1 MEGDTEGLFPE
12 AVGLAYMTK
21 KKTTPKKKTIPMSP
35 HEREAYELA
44 RTGIRLGTEGK
55 YGEAIDAWRLAS
67 DIADAHLAF
76 TDMYY
81 WIKSGYGAALC
92 DAGQYR
98 ESIAVSQLSREWT
111 LERRQ
116 PLSSLSI
123 ARSYLALG
131 EGEAATPYLREVHG
145 LIGDA
150 IFEQF
155 DEDVEADVHAAIAGQ
170 ENGGTHPSAGRP
182 K

>member
-1 MEGDTEGLFPE
+1 MEGDTEELFPG
-12 AVGLAYMTK
+12 AVGLAYMAK
-21 KKTTPKKKTIPMSP
+21 KKTTPMSP
-35 HEREAYELA
+35 HEREAYEHA
-44 RTGIRLGTEGK
+44 RKGIRFGTEAK

-81 WIKSGYGAALC
+81 WVKSGYGAALC

-98 ESIAVSQLSREWT
+98 ESIAVSLLAREWT
-111 LERRQ
+111 LQRCQ

-131 EGEAATPYLREVHG
+131 EGEAAAPYLREVHG

-155 DEDVEADVHAAIAGQ
+155 DEELEADVHAAIAGL
-170 ENGGTHPSAGRP
+170 ENGGTQPTAGRP

>member
-1 MEGDTEGLFPE
+1 
-12 AVGLAYMTK
+12 MTK
-21 KKTTPKKKTIPMSP
+21 KRATPMSP
-35 HEREAYELA
+35 HERQAYDHA
-44 RTGIRLGTEGK
+44 RNGIRLGTEAK
-55 YGEAIDAWRLAS
+55 YTEAVEAWRLAS

-92 DAGQYR
+92 DAGRYR
-98 ESIAVSQLSREWT
+98 ESIAVSMLSRELT

-123 ARSYLALG
+123 ARSFLALA
-131 EGEAATPYLREVHG
+131 EGEAAAPHLRDVHN

-155 DEDVEADVHAAIAGQ
+155 DQDLEADVHAAIAGL
-170 ENGGTHPSAGRP
+170 ENGGTQPTVDRS

>member
-1 MEGDTEGLFPE
+1 MLGILIRRGDWTT
-12 AVGLAYMTK
+12 AATLADQLGV
-21 KKTTPKKKTIPMSP
+21 TPRSIRSYVT
-35 HEREAYELA
+35 AANA
-44 RTGIRLGTEGK
+44 RLSS
-55 YGEAIDAWRLAS
+55 GEAIDAWRLAS

-81 WIKSGYGAALC
+81 WVKSGYGAALC

-98 ESIAVSQLSREWT
+98 ESIAVSLLAREWT

-131 EGEAATPYLREVHG
+131 EGEAAAPYLREVHG

-155 DEDVEADVHAAIAGQ
+155 DEDLEADVHAAIAGL
-170 ENGGTHPSAGRP
+170 ENGGTQPAAGRP